1 MSKIGESEAAFLTEG
16 IAKMQSV
23 LGSAGLRLE
32 GGSQAS
38 ASLGPF
44 ASATFRRGE
53 FAIGLIVRGRDCFG
67 GPDYS
72 YENRH
77 TLHEDLF
84 WALGQE
90 GRNQLIRKERFQ
102 YVGRDGGDPFDA
114 LAADLRE
121 VIVPSLTQSEEQ
133 FRTAAHRAS
142 EKTFGKVLE
151 KMPPKDE

>member
-1 MSKIGESEAAFLTEG
+1 MSKIGDSEAVFLAEG
-16 IAKMQSV
+16 ITKMQSV
-23 LGSAGLRLE
+23 LDSAGLRLE
-32 GGSQAS
+32 GGSHAS

-44 ASATFRRGE
+44 ATATFRRGE
-53 FAIGLIVRGRDCFG
+53 FAIGLIVRGRNCFG

-90 GRNQLIRKERFQ
+90 GRNQLIRKELFE
-102 YVGRDGGDPFDA
+102 YGGRDGGDAFEA

-133 FRTAAHRAS
+133 FRIAAHRAS
-142 EKTFGKVLE
+142 ERTFSNALQKV
-151 KMPPKDE
+151 PPEGG